1 MERSHTILPVVVSVF
16 VRGALLAPAPAAADI
31 QFVGVRN
38 AFDAGD
44 DVEGAGRYLLNPID
58 STRAICHSRWRPT
71 TAVPNVVTRY
81 RDPDRV
87 TPQYDKEQIR

>member
-44 DVEGAGRYLLNPID
+44 DVEGAGRSTVLGQ
-58 STRAICHSRWRPT
+58 SVTRAGGLQPQFPT
-71 TAVPNVVTRY
+71 S
-81 RDPDRV
+81 
-87 TPQYDKEQIR
+87 